1 MKLETLNS
9 IDLVN
14 DAWYLVKTTGFSESG
29 YVIAQAVR
37 KLKCSKED
45 TKQKYIVVLETEAGR
60 LDNISVCGL
69 IRLRD

>member
-1 MKLETLNS
+1 MKLENLNS

-14 DAWYLVKTTGFSESG
+14 DAWYLIKIKGFSESG

-37 KLKCSKED
+37 KLKCSKKDAEN
-45 TKQKYIVVLETEAGR
+45 KYIVVLETEVER
-60 LDNISVCGL
+60 LDNMSIDGL